1 MEVCRGMKERRQ
13 NTHGYINSK
22 VDYISKD
29 LMRIKDHKSS
39 SKNKSFFSFYLKRNF
54 FLLFESNFQK
64 PIMKREI
71 IIVTKT
77 QHTMYRRAEII
88 RINAVLKTKQ
98 KDNEATS

>member
-1 MEVCRGMKERRQ
+1 
-13 NTHGYINSK
+13 
-22 VDYISKD
+22 
-29 LMRIKDHKSS
+29 
-39 SKNKSFFSFYLKRNF
+39 
-54 FLLFESNFQK
+54 
-64 PIMKREI
+64 MKREI